1 MSDFAERP
9 RTKKKSKG
17 KKKKPA
23 SGGNVAGTLAA
34 IVVLGGI
41 VAGAIALGQY
51 LSRPPEL
58 QPIARS
64 PWPPPAEMPREQLF
78 GDHPGE
84 AVVPYESSNYGF
96 PLRRR
101 FCDPWI
107 RLSNVRSDPPKS
119 SEREVKFDLEV
130 VTPAPPG
137 IRAQLHIEL
146 PPQAGEGNLAM
157 PFSFHLY
164 RIGGLEEALR
174 RGRGTVTLQIPT
186 DRPGKDGPLTLE
198 GMEIYMLTIIS
209 SGSFPRQPQFKVSPS
224 VFFGGGGRLHS
235 PREWTEEEVGLI
247 TGRTKNTPSPRQV
260 P

>member
-1 MSDFAERP
+1 MSEFAERP

-17 KKKKPA
+17 KKKKP

-51 LSRPPEL
+51 LSRPPEP
-58 QPIARS
+58 QPIAKS

-84 AVVPYESSNYGF
+84 AVVPYQSSNYGF

-107 RLSNVRSDPPKS
+107 RLSNVRSDPPKAG
-119 SEREVKFDLEV
+119 EREVKFDLEV

-137 IRAQLHIEL
+137 IRAQLHIGL
-146 PPQAGEGNLAM
+146 PPQPGEADSAM

-186 DRPGKDGPLTLE
+186 DRPGNMSPLNLD
-198 GMEIYMLTIIS
+198 GMEIYMLTVIS

-224 VFFGGGGRLHS
+224 VFFGAGGQLRS
-235 PREWTEEEVGLI
+235 PREWTDEEVGLI
-247 TGRTKNTPSPRQV
+247 TGRTKNTPSPRQAQ
-260 P
+260 